1 MARLSRCMSLRIY
14 RSKATA
20 RAIRFQM
27 PSGIMMTKQRSAVV
41 KEGAAR
47 RSDSQQSLIVPT
59 LCIVKAVPVLI
70 LNWLQ

>member
-1 MARLSRCMSLRIY
+1 
-14 RSKATA
+14 
-20 RAIRFQM
+20 M